1 MLLTIW
7 QQKSN
12 SKSALHEDVQRQVV
26 DVKRHGGALGDAS
39 LRDATRRARLTRL
52 AEPVLDSGRI
62 KRAKLDPNIS
72 QAQANE

>member
-12 SKSALHEDVQRQVV
+12 SKSALQEDVQRQVV

-39 LRDATRRARLTRL
+39 LRDATRRARLHAPSGAGARL
-52 AEPVLDSGRI
+52 
-62 KRAKLDPNIS
+62 RADQVS
-72 QAQANE
+72 EA